1 MKVLYKHHELNYFGP
16 SYWRGIACAWNYSMH
31 MQIHL
36 LRYIKKSFDSIIY
49 IYYWKGIA
57 LPKQNLKGMQYP
69 HERSINTMD

>member
-49 IYYWKGIA
+49 IYIYILLERYCIA
-57 LPKQNLKGMQYP
+57 QTKPKRNAIP
-69 HERSINTMD
+69 S